1 VHLAAILLQ
10 LFWGGALLAQ
20 SAPLARYVD
29 DRENFVR
36 FGPDT
41 ILARSAAGTC
51 GSAMLLDR
59 SELLARNAVLAAS
72 LAEAHSSVS
81 NVRELACV
89 RATLAVRGMTV
100 PPGSAGMPL
109 GVSWLAG
116 ATDAVASWL
125 RIEPLDTAASTLTA
139 ALGMVQSRLHGV
151 AASSPLRRYRP
162 TDRDPS
168 SILARIVLAVDAGNA
183 SRTALKGCT
192 ALALDLD
199 EFAQAEQCSRRA
211 LRIGADSSWH
221 LLRLAYIA
229 ARERKP
235 LAEFLLTLD
244 AAILAAKH
252 REEVAALGWHLD
264 YRAPGFFEDARF
276 LMSRNDPGTE
286 RSYRDKHG
294 WMNSTPLQRVGL
306 FHRRMH
312 ALAETYGSGGGTEY
326 SYVHFLAIIHAAAD
340 FRTCNARQTSPRYC
354 NAPHLITPPTPAV
367 PLQARLSRIWHPG
380 TGQLTGLL
388 SYGIGLRGLLRS
400 REQSPD
406 SFALRVQ
413 LWNAGEPERRY
424 PLSIPTVDH
433 AASDDVLPGLLRLPL
448 GTDGEMAGQ
457 VAIVDG
463 RGSAVAAQTVSGGP
477 LTGAD
482 VTLSDLLIGTAQS
495 EEAGMVWRPDATTRV
510 PWHPYPTVDRSNRTV
525 TLFFQIFNRAQSTT
539 GTVTLR
545 MLRVG
550 DGELDPKPVVSLQ
563 WSVEI
568 EPGLTAVEREVGLAP
583 LKPGNYVLGVVVA
596 PAGAVPAAPV
606 ERRVS
611 LVIR

>member
-1 VHLAAILLQ
+1 
-10 LFWGGALLAQ
+10 
-20 SAPLARYVD
+20 
-29 DRENFVR
+29 
-36 FGPDT
+36 
-41 ILARSAAGTC
+41 
-51 GSAMLLDR
+51 
-59 SELLARNAVLAAS
+59 
-72 LAEAHSSVS
+72 
-81 NVRELACV
+81 
-89 RATLAVRGMTV
+89 
-100 PPGSAGMPL
+100 MPL

-199 EFAQAEQCSRRA
+199 AFTQAERCSRRA
-211 LRIGADSSWH
+211 LQLGADSAWH
-221 LLRLAYIA
+221 LLRLTYIA

-235 LAEFLLTLD
+235 LAEMLLTLD

-252 REEVAALGWHLD
+252 PEEVAALGWHLD

-294 WMNSTPLQRVGL
+294 WMNSAPLQRVGL

-326 SYVHFLAIIHAAAD
+326 SYVHFLAVIHAAAD

-354 NAPHLITPPTPAV
+354 NAPHLITPPAAAI
-367 PLQARLSRIWHPG
+367 PLQARLSRVWHPG

-388 SYGIGLRGLLRS
+388 SYGVGLRGLIQS
-400 REQSPD
+400 RASSPD
-406 SFALRVQ
+406 SFALRVR
-413 LWNAGEPERRY
+413 LWSEGELDRRY
-424 PLSIPTVDH
+424 PLTIPGVER
-433 AASDDVLPGLLRLPL
+433 AASDDVLPGVLRLPL
-448 GTDGEMAGQ
+448 GTAGEIAGQ
-457 VAIVDG
+457 IAIVDG
-463 RGSAVAAQTVSGGP
+463 RGSALAAQTISGGP

-482 VTLSDLLIGTAQS
+482 VTLSDLMIGTAQS
-495 EEAGMVWRPDATTRV
+495 EAAGMVWRPDATTRV
-510 PWHPYPTVDRSNRTV
+510 PWHPYPTVDRSTRTV
-525 TLFFQIFNRAQSTT
+525 TLFFQIFNRAQSTP

-545 MLRVG
+545 MLRIG

-568 EPGLTAVEREVGLAP
+568 QPGLTAVEREVGLAP
-583 LKPGNYVLGVVVA
+583 LKPGNYVLEVVVA

-606 ERRVS
+606 DRRVS